1 MKSGLT
7 ATALVTAFGTGLF
20 FVSSPARTLASSPDK
35 ASTPELAT
43 TSSMDNLSVNS
54 TGLTDSN
61 NSTNPTDAD
70 NSSDSA
76 KASPAPRLLNIRNSQ
91 NTAIATMIPHAWPG
105 NRLGVTV
112 RVKNIPIVTT
122 LGSPAE
128 LQAASQQQPITT
140 PDSAMGRAQAIADQL
155 NQLAQDPSFDAKTI
169 TVAYDKA
176 QRLYHIQV
184 KDRDII
190 RLDANTVLP
199 DQTRLSAKNA
209 LQMTNRLRRV
219 MGSAPALTVIA
230 NAPVDAQ
237 RQILGKGD
245 IGIQGGSDSTLR
257 QRIRGGIASWYGPGF
272 HGRRTANGERYNQ
285 HGLTAAHKSLPFGTR
300 VLVTNLVTGR
310 SVMVRI
316 NDRGPFVR
324 GRVIDLSAGA
334 ARAIGVYGSGT
345 APVALEV
352 IRD

>member
-1 MKSGLT
+1 MKKPMKSGLT
-7 ATALVTAFGTGLF
+7 VTALVTAFGTGLF
-20 FVSSPARTLASSPDK
+20 LVNSPARTLASSPDN
-35 ASTPELAT
+35 ASTPALAI
-43 TSSMDNLSVNS
+43 TSSTDNLAVNS
-54 TGLTDSN
+54 NSTDLGD
-61 NSTNPTDAD
+61 STNPTTA
-70 NSSDSA
+70 SDVTNA
-76 KASPAPRLLNIRNSQ
+76 LPAPRFLDIRSSQ
-91 NTAIATMIPHAWPG
+91 NTAIASVIPHAWQG

-112 RVKNIPIVTT
+112 RVKNIPIVTV
-122 LGSPAE
+122 LGSVEE
-128 LQAASQQQPITT
+128 LQAAAQQQPITA
-140 PDSAMGRAQAIADQL
+140 PNSAMARAQAIADQF
-155 NQLAQDPSFDAKTI
+155 NQLGQDSNFDAKTI

-184 KDRDII
+184 KGRDIL
-190 RLDANTVLP
+190 RLDAQTVLP

-219 MGSAPALTVIA
+219 MGDAPALTAIA

-237 RQILGKGD
+237 QPITGTSNLG
-245 IGIQGGSDSTLR
+245 DSGEATLR

-316 NDRGPFVR
+316 NDRGPFIR

-334 ARAIGVYGSGT
+334 AKAIGVYGRGT

>member
-7 ATALVTAFGTGLF
+7 VTALVTAFGTGLF
-20 FVSSPARTLASSPDK
+20 LVNSPARTLASSPDK
-35 ASTPELAT
+35 ASTPKLAT
-43 TSSMDNLSVNS
+43 ISPTDNLAVNS
-54 TGLTDSN
+54 TNSTDSV
-61 NSTNPTDAD
+61 SM
-70 NSSDSA
+70 
-76 KASPAPRLLNIRNSQ
+76 PAPRLLDIRSPQ

-112 RVKNIPIVTT
+112 RVKSIPIVTV
-122 LGSPAE
+122 LGSAEE
-128 LQAASQQQPITT
+128 LQAAAQQQPMTA
-140 PDSAMGRAQAIADQL
+140 PNSAMARAQAIADQL
-155 NQLAQDPSFDAKTI
+155 NQLGQDPNFDAKTI

-184 KDRDII
+184 QGRDII
-190 RLDANTVLP
+190 RLDAQTVLP

-219 MGSAPALTVIA
+219 MGDAPALTAIV
-230 NAPVDAQ
+230 NAPIDAQ
-237 RQILGKGD
+237 RQILGTGD
-245 IGIQGGSDSTLR
+245 VGIQGESDSSLR

-334 ARAIGVYGSGT
+334 AKAIGVYGRGT

-352 IRD
+352 IRN